1 MKYIKKAIL
10 ENFQSH
16 KYSEIDFDNN
26 LNVIVGPSDQ
36 GKSAII
42 RGIKWALFNEPSG
55 DFFIRE
61 GENECSVT
69 IIFNDNTKIKRYRNK
84 SKNLYYLYDEN
95 GKETIFEGFGT
106 SVPQEI
112 TEKINIRKI
121 YLDGKQTNSINI
133 SDQLEGPFLLS
144 EKTVTRANAIGRLV
158 GVHIVDDAVGGT
170 LKDIRNLNLL
180 KKNLEDQL
188 DTLNENLK
196 EYDYLEKLRIN
207 IEQLEDKK
215 NAIKDLETKVEKLKS
230 ISIKLKELNKDIA
243 YSELMITKLQNL
255 NYFKN
260 LIDKLN
266 REIKA
271 YILIKEK
278 QYTLLNVNKN
288 ICYNE
293 DIIAKLKNLDTVKNC
308 IKNSELKVKK
318 IDKLENAKNKYTVT
332 AESLNY
338 NKNILIG
345 LKDTDGV
352 ETKIYLINEYIK
364 KMLNLKSFQL
374 RVTEINKRIAYGN
387 IYFSKFEKINIIENN
402 LSDIGYKTKMLS
414 KLNNLKEQQEQIE
427 IELNKNIKTM
437 QDKDEKIKILLDEY
451 KNLLSKF
458 EVCPLCF
465 NRIDEATID
474 KIVDNYK

>member
-1 MKYIKKAIL
+1 MKYIKKVIL

-16 KYSEIDFDNN
+16 KYSEIEFNNN

-69 IIFNDNTKIKRYRNK
+69 IIFSDNTKIKRYRSK

-95 GKETIFEGFGT
+95 GNETIFEGFGT

-170 LKDIRNLNLL
+170 LKDIRNLSLS
-180 KKNLEDQL
+180 KKNLEEQL
-188 DTLNENLK
+188 NTLNESLK
-196 EYDYLEKLRIN
+196 KYDYLEDLRIN
-207 IEQLEDKK
+207 IEKLENKK
-215 NAIKDLETKVEKLKS
+215 NKIKKLEAKVEKLKS
-230 ISIKLKELNKDIA
+230 ISIKLKELNKNIA
-243 YSELMITKLQNL
+243 YSNFMITKLENL
-255 NYFKN
+255 NCFES
-260 LIDKLN
+260 LIGKLE

-271 YILIKEK
+271 YILIKGK
-278 QYTLLNVNKN
+278 QDTLLDVNKN
-288 ICYNE
+288 ICYNKN
-293 DIIAKLKNLDTVKNC
+293 IIAKLKNLDTVNNC

-318 IDKLENAKNKYTVT
+318 IGELENIKIKYMVT
-332 AESLNY
+332 SENLNY
-338 NKNILIG
+338 NKNILIR
-345 LKDTDGV
+345 LKDIDDV
-352 ETKIYLINEYIK
+352 EAKIYLINEYIK
-364 KMLNLKSFQL
+364 KVLNLKFFQL
-374 RVTEINKRIAYGN
+374 KVAEINKRIAYGN
-387 IYFSKFEKINIIENN
+387 IYFSKFEKINVIESN
-402 LSDIGYKTKMLS
+402 LSDIEYKTKRLS
-414 KLNNLKEQQEQIE
+414 KLKDLKKQHHQLET
-427 IELNKNIKTM
+427 ELNKIIKTI
-437 QDKDEKIKILLDEY
+437 KNEDEEIKIFLDEY

-465 NRIDEATID
+465 NKIDEVTID
-474 KIVDNYK
+474 KIVNNYK